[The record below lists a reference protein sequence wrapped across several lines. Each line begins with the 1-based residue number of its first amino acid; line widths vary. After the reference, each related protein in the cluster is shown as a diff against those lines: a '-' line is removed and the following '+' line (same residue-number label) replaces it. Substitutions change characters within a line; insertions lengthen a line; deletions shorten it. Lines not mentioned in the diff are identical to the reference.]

1 MYKHIINQSI
11 KPIIII
17 EGSRTVG
24 KTYLINSIEKHFK
37 SYKYPFV
44 DWFNTI
50 YDNDMSNNTN
60 KEIFYLIFGQD
71 TCLFDLYFKGLI
83 EGPLIL
89 DRGFLSN
96 AVFSI
101 QSNRIQLNEVI
112 TNLKWQLNRW
122 PNLFKIVYI
131 ESESIVDTR
140 NKDNWSLYDNEK
152 TKEIYQMLFK
162 ELNLEVTNFYN
173 NKDKQSVTDFY
184 NCIKNLVR

>member
-96 AVFSI
+96 AVFGI

-112 TNLKWQLNRW
+112 TNLKWQLNKW

-131 ESESIVDTR
+131 DSEPIIDIR

-152 TKEIYQMLFK
+152 TKEIYQTLFK
-162 ELNLEVTNFYN
+162 ELNLKVTNFYN
-173 NKDKQSVTDFY
+173 NKDKQSITDFY
-184 NCIKNLVR
+184 NCIKKIS